1 MTSLSALE
9 PEVVSSL
16 AVAVV
21 RHGSTCTPDA
31 RSVMLQ
37 FCVESVV
44 AAVELG
50 SPRPGVV
57 ARSAVRM
64 LLEQTY
70 PALPDVAICELA
82 VACELAAV
90 RSANA

>member
-9 PEVVSSL
+9 PEVVSGL

-21 RHGSTCTPDA
+21 RHGGGFTPDA

-37 FCVESVV
+37 FCVESVL
-44 AAVELG
+44 AAVDLEA
-50 SPRPGVV
+50 PRPGVV

-64 LLEQTY
+64 LLEETY
-70 PALPDVAICELA
+70 PTLEDSAVCELA

-90 RSANA
+90 RSASA